1 MAPPPGYVAYGGQNH
16 SSYGTF
22 QAIKGTSKALGI
34 VMIVV
39 IATQV
44 ASMLASV
51 AYRGRVADFVNGNLT
66 SDDINGVLGIVGTI
80 GLISAGSTLGA
91 AVLTM
96 IWMFRMAKNQQ
107 VLGRVG
113 TWVPG
118 WAIGGWF
125 VPPCVLYV
133 IPYLMMRDLW
143 KGSDPDSGPNWKQ
156 NKIAP
161 VVHVWWVLFGLI
173 PLLFVSVTINN
184 AKFGAGKS
192 IDETARNLDDSFTTQ
207 LLQGAVQV
215 AAAAAFLMLV
225 RQLSARHM
233 RVTNES

>member
-1 MAPPPGYVAYGGQNH
+1 MSPPPGYVAYGGQNQGA
-16 SSYGTF
+16 YGSLRP
-22 QAIKGTSKALGI
+22 IRGTSKALGV

-44 ASMLASV
+44 ASVLASV
-51 AYRGRVADFVNGNLT
+51 AYRGRVTDFVNGNLT
-66 SDDINGVLGIVGTI
+66 SNDINGVLGIVGTI
-80 GLISAGSTLGA
+80 GLASAVSTLGA

-107 VLGRVG
+107 ALGRAG

-133 IPYLMMRDLW
+133 IPYLMMRDIW
-143 KGSDPDSGPNWKQ
+143 KSSDPDSAPNWKQ
-156 NKIAP
+156 NPIAP
-161 VVHVWWVLFGLI
+161 LVHVWWVLFGLI

-192 IDETARNLDDSFTTQ
+192 IDETARDLNDSFSTQ
-207 LLQGAVQV
+207 LLQGAAQV
-215 AAAAAFLMLV
+215 AAAASFLMLV